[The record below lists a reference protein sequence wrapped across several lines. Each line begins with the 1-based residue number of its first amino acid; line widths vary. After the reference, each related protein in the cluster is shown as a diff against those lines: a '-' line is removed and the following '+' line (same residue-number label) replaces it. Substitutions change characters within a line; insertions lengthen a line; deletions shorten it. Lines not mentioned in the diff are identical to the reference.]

1 MTPKV
6 FNLSPVFEKTY
17 HHYLAELAGIDF
29 AFVEKRLGIRIEE
42 RTAMIPFFNRKYR
55 IDKNGVADMDGKKAP
70 FDISVILLKYLMLCP
85 KDPPTDKRWVAF
97 REIKGAAPL
106 IGYFSNEVEKV
117 ISKRFSGRFNALKKA
132 AERLQGYPPEN
143 EFPYLFSARFDAL
156 PQIRLLMLFN
166 DADDEFQ
173 AHCSVLFEKRSE
185 AYLDPECLA
194 IIGARL
200 AGGLCLSADAFS
212 EG

>member
-1 MTPKV
+1 M

-17 HHYLAELAGIDF
+17 HRYLAELAGIDF
-29 AFVEKRLGIRIEE
+29 AFVEKRLGIRVEE
-42 RTAMIPFFNRKYR
+42 KKLIIPFFNRNYR
-55 IDKNGVADMDGKKAP
+55 VDKNGVADMDGEKAP
-70 FDISVILLKYLMLCP
+70 FDISVILFKYLMLCP
-85 KDPPTDKRWVAF
+85 KNPPTDKKWVAF

-117 ISKRFSGRFNALKKA
+117 ISKRFSGRLGALKKA
-132 AERLQGYPPEN
+132 VERFWGYPSEN
-143 EFPYLFSARFDAL
+143 EFPYLFSAQFDAL
-156 PQIRLLMLFN
+156 PRIRLLMVFN
-166 DADDEFQ
+166 DADNEFQ

>member
-1 MTPKV
+1 MTSKI

-17 HHYLAELAGIDF
+17 HRYLAELAGIDF
-29 AFVEKRLGIRIEE
+29 AFVEKRLGIRVEE
-42 RTAMIPFFNRKYR
+42 KKLIIPFFNWNYHV
-55 IDKNGVADMDGKKAP
+55 DKNGVADMDGKKAP
-70 FDISVILLKYLMLCP
+70 FDICVILLKYLILCP
-85 KDPPTDKRWVAF
+85 TDPPTDKKWVAF

-117 ISKRFSGRFNALKKA
+117 ISKRFSGRLSVLKKA
-132 AERLQGYPPEN
+132 AECLWGYPPEN

-156 PQIRLLMLFN
+156 PRIRLLMLFN

-194 IIGARL
+194 IVGARL
-200 AGGLCLSADAFS
+200 AGGLCRSADAFFK
-212 EG
+212 G